1 MLEAHVKQPAGE
13 PDPFEC
19 VVLDVKARAPGF
31 YTAAWRTYYVAGA
44 GTVYLLRAPGQRATL
59 LQLDDLPDGADP
71 DSSAGHDRVLAL
83 FEQADDMMVAAH
95 CQSEVAGALLRR
107 LRARGQ
113 P

>member
-1 MLEAHVKQPAGE
+1 MLASSAKRPEAE
-13 PDPFEC
+13 PDHFEC

-71 DSSAGHDRVLAL
+71 DSSAGHDRVLRHLADAVEAL
-83 FEQADDMMVAAH
+83 ARP
-95 CQSEVAGALLRR
+95 GASMEG
-107 LRARGQ
+107 RA
-113 P
+113 

>member
-1 MLEAHVKQPAGE
+1 MLEAAREATSGPE

-59 LQLDDLPDGADP
+59 LQLDDLPDG
-71 DSSAGHDRVLAL
+71 
-83 FEQADDMMVAAH
+83 
-95 CQSEVAGALLRR
+95 RR
-107 LRARGQ
+107 PGLERRARPGAASTSPMPSRRWPASGRQ
-113 P
+113 HPEGRA